1 MRPGPATRAALLGK
15 MFCPCSTHE
24 AWGSAAS
31 VTALRRE
38 QRTHAF
44 SRSPF
49 AKRFS
54 RINLQHCG
62 GRRPVLPCVEDSVRR
77 PQRPGNQ
84 RAETHTGGTLP
95 VIHPRE
101 LPGTA
106 NSAAMLWQG
115 LQNISLECH
124 TLCAS
129 HRAASRE
136 KPRLTVQKLW
146 MPAIPCGNRWKS
158 RMEFICSRPCVE
170 RTLLSAAL
178 S

>member
-1 MRPGPATRAALLGK
+1 MRPGPATRTALLGK
-15 MFCPCSTHE
+15 MFWPCSTHK

-44 SRSPF
+44 SRSPL
-49 AKRFS
+49 AKRAS

-77 PQRPGNQ
+77 PQRPGTSC
-84 RAETHTGGTLP
+84 AETHSGGTLP

-106 NSAAMLWQG
+106 SSAAMLWQG
-115 LQNISLECH
+115 
-124 TLCAS
+124 
-129 HRAASRE
+129 HRTSCLNVRHSALR
-136 KPRLTVQKLW
+136 
-146 MPAIPCGNRWKS
+146 PALHQEKS
-158 RMEFICSRPCVE
+158 RDSLCRSCGCQRFLVESTGKAGCNSCSGHM
-170 RTLLSAAL
+170 
-178 S
+178 